1 MADVAMFPLGSV
13 LFPHTP
19 LVLRVFEPRYLTMV
33 GRLLDE
39 EDRDLLIRVL
49 GALNA
54 NLVPGI
60 IRVHNLRAIRV
71 GRAHV

>member
-39 EDRDLLIRVL
+39 EDPSSGSSSSSADTKPEAATSAAVSARW
-49 GALNA
+49 
-54 NLVPGI
+54 
-60 IRVHNLRAIRV
+60 RA
-71 GRAHV
+71 